1 MDFFDS
7 LKPRRQTAPG
17 LQLVEKP
24 CLKEKSPFLQGE
36 YEGETGE
43 APPAAEKASRFRGS
57 GAIGGPKRGRE
68 SQSRDGGQEPAKR
81 LFAQNLYVRRLA
93 PGERI

>member
-1 MDFFDS
+1 MSAPVS
-7 LKPRRQTAPG
+7 LRKDERAAELPFRG
-17 LQLVEKP
+17 SQLVEKP

-57 GAIGGPKRGRE
+57 GAIGGPEGAGNRK
-68 SQSRDGGQEPAKR
+68 A
-81 LFAQNLYVRRLA
+81 A
-93 PGERI
+93 

>member
-1 MDFFDS
+1 ME
-7 LKPRRQTAPG
+7 TAGTASVPAV
-17 LQLVEKP
+17 QLVEKP

-57 GAIGGPKRGRE
+57 GAIGG
-68 SQSRDGGQEPAKR
+68 QEGAGNRKAATVP
-81 LFAQNLYVRRLA
+81 
-93 PGERI
+93 